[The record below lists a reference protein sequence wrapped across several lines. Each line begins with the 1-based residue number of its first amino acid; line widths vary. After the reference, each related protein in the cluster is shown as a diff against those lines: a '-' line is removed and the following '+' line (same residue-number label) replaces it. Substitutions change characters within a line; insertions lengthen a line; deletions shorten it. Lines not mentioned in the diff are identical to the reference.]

1 MKYFPDLRT
10 PARCFRFI
18 ALLEAFTWLGLL
30 LGMAFKYLPADG
42 TEIGVKVFGPLHGIA
57 FLAYLPITAWAAY
70 KLRWGLFTTPLALL
84 AAVPPFATAAFEIWA
99 ARTGRLAELSARFQ
113 MQTELMEPT

>member
-1 MKYFPDLRT
+1 MNQLLDLRT
-10 PARCFRFI
+10 PAKCFRFI

-42 TEIGVKVFGPLHGIA
+42 TEVGVKVFGPLHGIA
-57 FLAYLPITAWAAY
+57 LLLYLPMTAWAAY
-70 KLRWGLFTTPLALL
+70 KLRWGLFTTLLALL
-84 AAVPPFATAAFEIWA
+84 AAIPPFATAAFEIWA

-113 MQTELMEPT
+113 AQTGLMEPT